1 MDIEKRLRESGIVL
15 PEVSVPLAAYVPAV
29 RSGNLLFISGQLPIE
44 QGVLSYK
51 GRIGSELS
59 IAEGQAACR
68 QAALN
73 CLAVLK
79 KNLADWGQF
88 VKIVK
93 ITGYIQCEAHFTD
106 LPLVLNGASQLLED
120 IFGELGKHA
129 RVAVGVNALP
139 LGAACE
145 VEMVAE
151 VR

>member
-1 MDIEKRLRESGIVL
+1 MRHCVARGQRAPGCLSPGSQKRQPVVHFR
-15 PEVSVPLAAYVPAV
+15 AAAD
-29 RSGNLLFISGQLPIE
+29 G
-44 QGVLSYK
+44 QGVLAYK
-51 GRIGSELS
+51 GRLGSELS

-68 QAALN
+68 LAAIN

-79 KNLADWGQF
+79 NNLADWGQL

-93 ITGYIQCEAHFTD
+93 ITGYIQCEAHFTE

-120 IFGELGKHA
+120 IFGEYGKHA

-145 VEMVAE
+145 VEMLAE
-151 VR
+151 LR

>member
-1 MDIEKRLRESGIVL
+1 MDIEKRLRECGIVL
-15 PEVSVPLAAYVPAV
+15 PEVSVPLAAYLPAV
-29 RSGNLLFISGQLPIE
+29 RSGNLLFISGQLPME
-44 QGVLSYK
+44 QGVLAYK
-51 GRIGSELS
+51 GRLGSELS

-68 QAALN
+68 LAAIN

-79 KNLADWGQF
+79 NNLADWGQL

-93 ITGYIQCEAHFTD
+93 ITGYIQCEAHFTE

-120 IFGELGKHA
+120 IFGEYGKHA

-145 VEMVAE
+145 VEMLAE
-151 VR
+151 LR